1 MSEHGTRPLTPGGE
15 GASRSEDDFD
25 DTKRVDAPP
34 PPRAP
39 VAPAPLVRGDGV
51 GRYIILDRLGAGG
64 MGVVY
69 AAYDPELDRRVA
81 IKLLLAAESASE
93 ESTGQARLVR
103 EAQALARLS
112 HPNVIAV
119 YDVGTHEAGVFVA
132 MELVDGQT
140 LREWRKA
147 VQRPWREVLEVFLAA
162 GRGLAAAH
170 AAGLVHRDFKPDN
183 VLLGEDGRVRVLD
196 FGLARQADG
205 PSSTSTPIPDARA
218 AVAGETEASGSVP
231 LLTPSRVSVASH
243 LTQFGV
249 VRGTPAYM
257 APEQFKGEASDT
269 RSDQFSFCA
278 ALYEALYGVRPFGKS
293 PGPSTDWK
301 AIPEAPKD
309 SRVPGTVRRIVLKG
323 LSPDPAARFASMEV
337 LLEALSRRMLRRQR
351 GWVAAGAG
359 LAALALAAVVTV
371 AARPAAVL
379 CTGAEKKLAS
389 VWDASRKEA
398 LSRAFAAT
406 GNADAAAVWQRVV
419 PVLDTYAQGWV
430 AMHTDTCEATRVRGE
445 QSDEVLSLRME
456 CLDRRLQ
463 SFSALTSVYA
473 QADGELLDQAVKA
486 VHALPQLEG
495 CADVQSL
502 RAPVPPP
509 EDAATLEK
517 VDELRDR
524 LAETQALFDSGR
536 YQLAVEKARALT
548 KDAAALAYAPLHA
561 EALELHGALE
571 ERVGD
576 LNVAEATL
584 KHAVWAAEAGRHDEV
599 AASAAARIVRA
610 AYLQGDNARAREWAE
625 FPQAK
630 VRRMGGNA
638 RVEGSLLNSMGVMF
652 LSEANGSEALA
663 HFERALV
670 LRQEKLP
677 PDHPDVAAALS
688 SVGMALV
695 ALERFP
701 EARQRLERAL
711 GIEEKLFGP
720 NHLETARTLA
730 NLGHLASDSGDHEE
744 AFALYQ
750 RALGAF
756 EAALGPDRPEVAD
769 ALDWVATSLNWM
781 ARFDEAL
788 AYRDRVLALRRRI
801 FGPEHMMVASALNNR
816 GLDLQMM
823 GKLEDAL
830 AHFREAQE
838 MKARLVGASTPQLG
852 VGWLNIGNVLLSLE
866 RPAEA
871 RSSFE
876 RALACW
882 KADSGKESSNIAYAL
897 EGLGRSYLA
906 EGQARTALGRFEQA
920 LTILERLGMPEHPDL
935 VGPLSAL
942 GKVRL
947 AMHAPRAAL
956 PPLERALKLIEH
968 PSVVPETRAEVRFL
982 LAQAEWDTGGDKAR
996 ALSLAQRAREE
1007 LALAGNPKDLASVE
1021 SWLRAHGPQQVPSRR

>member
-1 MSEHGTRPLTPGGE
+1 MIERNPKPWTPEE
-15 GASRSEDDFD
+15 GRSPDEDDG

-34 PPRAP
+34 PLRPP
-39 VAPAPLVRGDGV
+39 VAPAPLVRGDSV

-81 IKLLLAAESASE
+81 IKLLLAAESAFE

-140 LREWRKA
+140 LRAWRKA
-147 VQRPWREVLEVFLAA
+147 LQRPWREVLEVFLAA

-170 AAGLVHRDFKPDN
+170 SAGLVHRDFKPDN
-183 VLLGEDGRVRVLD
+183 VLLGKDGRVRVLD

-218 AVAGETEASGSVP
+218 AVAGEMEDSGSVP

-257 APEQFKGEASDT
+257 APEQFKGEASDA
-269 RSDQFSFCA
+269 RSDQFGFCA

-293 PGPSTDWK
+293 PGPSTDWN
-301 AIPEAPKD
+301 AVPEAPKD

-323 LSPDPAARFASMEV
+323 LSPDPAARFASMEL

-359 LAALALAAVVTV
+359 LAALALAAAVTV

-389 VWDASRKEA
+389 VWDASRMEA
-398 LSRAFAAT
+398 LARAFAAT

-445 QSDEVLSLRME
+445 QSDEVLSLRMA

-473 QADGELLDQAVKA
+473 QADGELLQQAVKA

-495 CADVQSL
+495 CADVQAL

-509 EDAATLEK
+509 EDAATREK
-517 VDELRDR
+517 VEVLRQR
-524 LAETQALFDSGR
+524 LAEAQALFDSGR
-536 YQLAVEKARALT
+536 YKVALEKARALT
-548 KDAAALAYAPLHA
+548 KDTAALAYAPLHA
-561 EALELHGALE
+561 EALVLHGALE
-571 ERVGD
+571 GKVGD
-576 LNVAEATL
+576 FKVAEATF
-584 KHAVWAAEAGRHDEV
+584 KQAMWAAETGRDDLV
-599 AASAAARIVRA
+599 AASAGAGIVQAAFD
-610 AYLQGDNARAREWAE
+610 QEDNARAREWAE
-625 FPQAK
+625 FPRAK
-630 VRRMGGNA
+630 TARLGGNA
-638 RVEGSLLNSMGVMF
+638 RVEGSLHNTMGLMSVR
-652 LSEANGSEALA
+652 EGNGAEALA
-663 HFERALV
+663 HFERALA
-670 LRQEKLP
+670 LRQEELT
-677 PDHPDVAAALS
+677 PDHPAIAAGLGN
-688 SVGMALV
+688 VGV
-695 ALERFP
+695 ALIVLERLP
-701 EARQRLERAL
+701 EARQRLEQAL
-711 GIEEKLFGP
+711 AIEERIYGP
-720 NHLETARTLA
+720 HHLETGRTLG
-730 NLGHLASDSGDHEE
+730 NLGHVAYDSGDHEG
-744 AFALYQ
+744 ALRLYQ
-750 RALGAF
+750 RAQAAF
-756 EAALGPDRPEVAD
+756 EAALGPERPELAAAAD
-769 ALDWVATSLNWM
+769 WIASALNFLG
-781 ARFDEAL
+781 RFEEAL
-788 AYRDRVLALRRRI
+788 AYRDRSITLTRTI
-801 FGPEHMMVASALNNR
+801 FGPESTQLSNALLNR
-816 GLDLQMM
+816 GKDLQML
-823 GKLEDAL
+823 GRLEEAL
-830 AHFREAQE
+830 IQYQEAQAMRE
-838 MKARLVGASTPQLG
+838 RLFGADSTLLG
-852 VGWLNIGNVLLSLE
+852 MGYHNIGDVLLSLK

-871 RSSFE
+871 RPWFE
-876 RALACW
+876 RALVSL
-882 KADSGKESSNIAYAL
+882 KADSGEQNSSIAAAL

-906 EGQARTALGRFEQA
+906 EGKARTALGRFEQA
-920 LTILERLGMPEHPDL
+920 LTILEKLGKPEHPDL
-935 VGPLSAL
+935 VGPLSGLA
-942 GKVRL
+942 KARL
-947 AMHAPRAAL
+947 ELHVPQAAL
-956 PPLERALKLIEH
+956 PPLERALTLIEH
-968 PSVVPETRAEVRFL
+968 PSVVPAIRAEVRFL

-1007 LALAGNPKDLASVE
+1007 LASADHPKELASVE
-1021 SWLRAHGPQQVPSRR
+1021 SWLRSKR